1 MTNETLIKVEGISKK
16 FCKDLKKSLWYGM
29 GDITRELLMI
39 KHNPELRKGEFW
51 AISDVSFELKR
62 GECLGLIGQNGAGK
76 STLLKMLNGLIR
88 PDKGR
93 ITMHGR
99 IGALIELGTGF
110 NPILTGRENIYNN
123 GAVLGFSRK
132 EIDRRFDSIVEFS
145 EIEEFIDAPVQN
157 YSSGMKIRLGFSIAV
172 QMEPDVLILDEVLSV
187 GDAGFKNK
195 SMEKMREL
203 IANTAVIFVT
213 HSMSQIATVCTHALY
228 LKHGQ
233 VTYFGNDVNK
243 GIQQYFLESREEKSG
258 ISGSQGVEIERI
270 VINDHENVLDR
281 HVPLPY
287 LGTLSLHLFFKF
299 KEQIQRYYIILQI
312 SDSESKILAQ
322 FNSNIK
328 YAYLTPEIS
337 KDVTITFDK
346 LTLIDG
352 NYSITYIV
360 MGETAGKK
368 WEAMAI
374 YRNYTKISVYGISTN
389 IYAPF
394 HLEGAVRD
402 INGTELP
409 HTNHNINLFV

>member
-1 MTNETLIKVEGISKK
+1 MTEETLIKVEGISKK

-29 GDITRELLMI
+29 GDITRELFMI
-39 KHNPELRKGEFW
+39 KQNPELRKGEFW

-62 GECLGLIGQNGAGK
+62 GECLGLLGQNGAGK

-93 ITMHGR
+93 IVMHGR
-99 IGALIELGTGF
+99 IGSLIELGTGF

-145 EIEEFIDAPVQN
+145 EIEDFIDSPVQN
-157 YSSGMKIRLGFSIAV
+157 YSSGMKIRLGFAIAA

-203 IANTAVIFVT
+203 IGNTAVIFVT

-258 ISGSQGVEIERI
+258 ISGSQDVEIERI
-270 VINDHENVLDR
+270 IINDHENALDR
-281 HVPLPY
+281 HVPLSY

-299 KEQIQRYYIILQI
+299 KRQIRRYYIVLQI

-328 YAYLTPEIS
+328 YDYLTPEITR
-337 KDVTITFDK
+337 DVSITFDK
-346 LTLIDG
+346 ITLIDG
-352 NYSITYIV
+352 NYSITYII
-360 MGETAGKK
+360 MGETTGKK

-389 IYAPF
+389 IYAPI
-394 HLEGAVRD
+394 HLEGIVKD

-409 HTNHNINLFV
+409 HQP

>member
-1 MTNETLIKVEGISKK
+1 MTNETLIKVDGISKK

-29 GDITRELLMI
+29 GDIARELLML
-39 KHNPELRKGEFW
+39 KQNPELRKGEFW

-62 GECLGLIGQNGAGK
+62 GECLGLLGQNGAGK

-93 ITMHGR
+93 IVMHGR

-145 EIEEFIDAPVQN
+145 EIEDFIDSPVQN
-157 YSSGMKIRLGFSIAV
+157 YSSGMKIRLGFAIAA

-195 SMEKMREL
+195 SMAKMREL
-203 IANTAVIFVT
+203 IDNTAVIFVT

-228 LKHGQ
+228 LNHGQ

-243 GIQQYFLESREEKSG
+243 GIQQYFLDSREEKSG
-258 ISGSQGVEIERI
+258 ITGSHNADIERI
-270 VINDHENVLDR
+270 VINGRENTIDS
-281 HVPLPY
+281 HVPVPY
-287 LGTLSLHLFFKF
+287 LGTISLQLFFKF
-299 KEQIQRYYIILQI
+299 RSIIIKYYVILQI

-328 YAYLTPEIS
+328 YDYLDPENHTE
-337 KDVTITFDK
+337 VFITFDK
-346 LTLIDG
+346 ITLIDG
-352 NYSITYIV
+352 NYNVTYIL
-360 MGETAGKK
+360 MGETKDKK
-368 WEAMAI
+368 WETLAV
-374 YRNYTKISVYGISTN
+374 YRNYTKISVFGLHTN
-389 IYAPF
+389 IYAPI
-394 HLEGAVRD
+394 HLEGSMRD
-402 INGTELP
+402 HKGTELVQ
-409 HTNHNINLFV
+409 HSF